1 MSSMSASLH
10 NTTKSS
16 NISYKH
22 NNREITSGNKDI
34 DLNRQKENIFYVQG
48 GKNLREWVNQEF
60 ASAVEKYNAKQKRSD
75 RKIDDMYEKLL
86 KDKKVT
92 LEREFITQVGEKA
105 DFWNGDGSRNEEN
118 WNKAKEIMD
127 QYAKTFQER
136 NPNFKVYNMA
146 LHLDES
152 SPHLHVN
159 YLPVYHASRGLEK
172 RVSWEKAAKEQGIEP
187 TIGTKKRVNKETGEI
202 EEYQGVIVSQFQKWR
217 DQETDYIEQLLQEHK
232 IERHIVGSH
241 AHMSVEEYK
250 DMQIELQETEQKM
263 NDMALIGSKLTFK
276 ADDKRKEIRTLSE
289 EYEAIEYEYEQLEEK
304 LNKTNKEIE
313 EVEEKLQAAKEL
325 VADVE
330 HSKFGSGVEKIPVK
344 EKKDML
350 GRSTG
355 MVVIEVTKSR
365 WEEVAKA
372 AMTTEVLKRENSSL
386 KDKNKSLE
394 GQNKFL
400 GKDKEDLKRENK
412 ALQKENKDLSKE
424 NSNLKKENTRF
435 RNIIERVK
443 TLCKERFPDI
453 GRMFGYAKAE
463 VFDKEGKGLLK
474 KEFSADEMSG
484 AGRFVKEKEDKQREL
499 YEKVRERQRYQ
510 SRDHG
515 PEL

>member
-10 NTTKSS
+10 NTTDKGS
-16 NISYKH
+16 IAYDH
-22 NNREITSGNKDI
+22 NNRTYLSGNKDI
-34 DLNRQKENIFYVQG
+34 DPERVKDNIYYVQG
-48 GKNLREWVNQEF
+48 AKNLHEWVNQEF
-60 ASAVEKYNAKQKRSD
+60 AEAVEKYNTKQKRSD

-105 DFWNGDGSRNEEN
+105 DFWNEDGSRNEEN
-118 WNKAKEIMD
+118 WNKAKNIMD
-127 QYAKTFQER
+127 QYAKSFQER
-136 NPNFKVYNMA
+136 NPNFRVYNMA
-146 LHLDES
+146 LHLDEG

-159 YLPVYHASRGLEK
+159 YLPVYHATKGLEK

-187 TIGTKKRVNKETGEI
+187 TRGTKKKINKETGEI
-202 EEYQGVIVSQFQKWR
+202 EEYQGVVVSQFQKWR

-241 AHMSVEEYK
+241 AHMSVQEYK
-250 DMQIELQETEQKM
+250 DLHVELQETEQKM
-263 NDMALIGSKLTFK
+263 NDMALISHRLDSK
-276 ADDKRKEIRTLSE
+276 ASEKRKEISSLSE
-289 EYEAIEYEYEQLEEK
+289 EYEDIEYEYQQLEGK
-304 LNKTNKEIE
+304 LEKTNKEIE
-313 EVEEKLQAAKEL
+313 KAEETLQVAKEL
-325 VADVE
+325 IADVE

-355 MVVIEVTKSR
+355 MVVVEVPKSR
-365 WEEVAKA
+365 WEEVKKA
-372 AMTTEVLKRENSSL
+372 AMTTEAFRRENHSL
-386 KDKNKSLE
+386 QDKNESLE

-400 GKDKEDLKRENK
+400 RKDKESLKRENEG
-412 ALQKENKDLSKE
+412 LQKGNKGLVKE
-424 NSNLKKENTRF
+424 NSNLKKENARF

-463 VFDKEGKGLLK
+463 ALHKEGKELLK
-474 KEFSADEMSG
+474 KDFAADEISG
-484 AGRFVKEKEDKQREL
+484 AGRFVKEKEGEQREL
-499 YEKVRERQRYQ
+499 YKQNRERQRHQGY
-510 SRDHG
+510 
-515 PEL
+515 ELDR